1 MFEEAQ
7 ELLLSSIISFW
18 GQEHKNKLAP
28 HGGGCIL
35 VLQNGWYPADSPSL
49 RHCLKSTETFDAFKV
64 TVTLPLEGAL
74 ERTQERILML
84 KI

>member
-7 ELLLSSIISFW
+7 ELLLSSMISFW

-28 HGGGCIL
+28 HGEGCVL
-35 VLQNGWYPADSPSL
+35 VLQNGWCAAHSPSVRL
-49 RHCLKSTETFDAFKV
+49 CLKFTETSDAFRV